1 MSVPLD
7 PTIPVRIVFLGGLGE
22 IGRNC
27 MVIEQGAADDPDRTM
42 MLIDCGLMFPDANMH
57 GIDLILPDFTYLKE
71 NAERIRAIVLTH
83 GHEDH
88 IGAIQYL
95 MRDGD
100 GIGDLRDDPLPVY
113 GSALALGL
121 ARNRIEEAGLMPK
134 IDMRP
139 VHRRPADRH
148 RVAPRRVHSRHPLGP
163 ACPCGRGAHRPG
175 GRPALGRLQDRPDPG
190 RRTPGR
196 PRPDRSA
203 REERGH
209 PAADERLDQRRGTG
223 LRVERDERGRRVAR
237 AVRPAAR
244 PADHHGELR
253 QPHPPDPADRRC
265 CGRRGTQG
273 RNARSEHEE
282 EHPARPRPRRVQ
294 DPRVV
299 ADRHR
304 GHRPATTPARS
315 ASSRPDR
322 RASRCRRSG

>member
-1 MSVPLD
+1 M
-7 PTIPVRIVFLGGLGE
+7 
-22 IGRNC
+22 
-27 MVIEQGAADDPDRTM
+27 
-42 MLIDCGLMFPDANMH
+42 
-57 GIDLILPDFTYLKE
+57 
-71 NAERIRAIVLTH
+71 LTH

-139 VHRRPADRH
+139 VTDGEQIDIGSLLVEFIPVTHSVPHAHAIAVHTAQGVVLHSGDFKIDLTPVDERRADLARIGQLAKNEGI
-148 RVAPRRVHSRHPLGP
+148 RLLMSDSTNAEEPGYAPSETNVGGVL
-163 ACPCGRGAHRPG
+163 RGA
-175 GRPALGRLQDRPDPG
+175 
-190 RRTPGR
+190 
-196 PRPDRSA
+196 
-203 REERGH
+203 
-209 PAADERLDQRRGTG
+209 
-223 LRVERDERGRRVAR
+223 VR
-237 AVRPAAR
+237 AAAR

-253 QPHPPDPADRRC
+253 EPHPPDPADRRC
-265 CGRRGTQG
+265 CGRGGPQG

-282 EHPARPRPRRVQ
+282 EHPARPRPRRVP

-304 GHRPATTPARS
+304 GHRPLRTRRDLHHLDRIAGRADVG
-315 ASSRPDR
+315 ARPDR
-322 RASRCRRSG
+322 AR